1 MATLRTS
8 QVLKRWAAQFPNTRM
23 PDDISEIELSQ
34 QHALQQADPEL
45 HSLLAGKATAEL
57 ELAAVTGEL
66 ADSVASLAERED
78 QARKQEVEQLIADGA
93 FPSQGY
99 YREDSSYVAGREGN
113 LTAQLRI
120 SQLDPQR
127 YESEKL
133 KANPPQPNE
142 NAVSAEAAARMN
154 AELAATR
161 LQSLNS
167 AQGIN

>member
-1 MATLRTS
+1 MALRTS
-8 QVLKRWAAQFPNTRM
+8 QMLKRWAAQFPNTRM
-23 PDDISEIELSQ
+23 PDDISEAELSQ

-45 HSLLAGKATAEL
+45 HSLLAGKANAET
-57 ELAAVTGEL
+57 ELAAIDGSL
-66 ADSVASLAERED
+66 AESVASLAERED
-78 QARKQEVEQLIADGA
+78 QARRQEVEQLIADGA

-167 AQGIN
+167 AQGVN

>member
-1 MATLRTS
+1 M
-8 QVLKRWAAQFPNTRM
+8 LKRWAAQFPNTRM
-23 PDDISEIELSQ
+23 PDDLSEIELGQ
-34 QHALQQADPEL
+34 QHALEQADPEL
-45 HSLLAGKATAEL
+45 HSLLAGKASAET
-57 ELAAVTGEL
+57 ELSAIDGTF
-66 ADSVASLAERED
+66 ADSVAPLAEREE
-78 QARKQEVEQLIADGA
+78 QARNQEVEQLIADGA

-113 LTAQLRI
+113 LTAQLRVLAL
-120 SQLDPQR
+120 SPQR

-133 KANPPQPNE
+133 KANPPQANE
-142 NAVSAEAAARMN
+142 NAVSAESAARMN